1 MAGEDTNVKQYEG
14 RWASK
19 PEQVSEGILFSY
31 YAPGAGE
38 VFLSGDFNGWKHGT
52 LRLGKGSDNVWRII
66 LKLTPNRSYDY
77 KYIIDGN
84 WITDPNN
91 PDLNP
96 DTAGGAN
103 SIVYIGEKGNLLSKD
118 DPERNKFTIEGRG
131 IRRSTFAS
139 DRYKRNFDLFYVLPD
154 SHDGERLPAVICL
167 NNYIKSQE
175 IDAYCRKYGYI
186 GIMPS
191 PDLGGDYIRKGKLN
205 IFSELMNIVKERFA
219 VDEDRIYVTGMSNGG
234 LETLL
239 VSMYFPDLIAA
250 SAVVFGPY
258 KLRYYKDK
266 IAGMDADS
274 LRKFL
279 ATLDFPHKMLQNLT
293 NTPLYISH
301 GGGDEAVPA
310 DDAIVL
316 HEIVEKL
323 GAPVKFNFYPNEGHT
338 WLTVDEDLPN
348 VFDWFGKFKRQNYP
362 KSIFYT
368 APFGIFKNKI
378 YWAEFMPYELTQP
391 VRIHIEVAGKG
402 RISVDADNIRKITLK
417 PSPGLIELSAK
428 TKIETN
434 RKTAQIDINS
444 DANEA
449 DIIF

>member
-1 MAGEDTNVKQYEG
+1 MARDSISVKKYEG

-19 PEQVSEGILFSY
+19 PEQVKEGILFSY
-31 YAPGAGE
+31 YALGARE

-52 LRLGKGSDNVWRII
+52 LRLVKGSDDVWRLI
-66 LKLTPNRSYDY
+66 LKPAPNRSYDY

-103 SIVYIGEKGNLLSKD
+103 SIVYIGERGNLLPKD
-118 DPERNKFTIEGRG
+118 DPEMHKFSLEGRG
-131 IRRSTFAS
+131 IRQSTFTS
-139 DRYKRNFDLFYVLPD
+139 DRYKRSFDLYYVLPEAQ
-154 SHDGERLPAVICL
+154 SEERLPAIICL

-175 IDAYCRKYGYI
+175 IDSYCREFGFI

-191 PDLGGDYIRKGKLN
+191 PDLGGEYIRKGKLN
-205 IFSELMNIVKERFA
+205 IFSELIEVVKERFT

-234 LETLL
+234 LEALL

-266 IAGMDADS
+266 VASMDVDS

-279 ATLDFPHKMLQNLT
+279 ATLDYPHKMLPNLI

-323 GAPVKFNFYPNEGHT
+323 GTQVKFNFYPHEGHT
-338 WLTVDEDLPN
+338 WLTVDEDLQN
-348 VFDWFGKFKRQNYP
+348 VFDWFGKFKRNNYP
-362 KSIFYT
+362 ENIFYT

-378 YWAEFMPYELTQP
+378 YWAEFMPYEVTRP
-391 VRIHIEVAGKG
+391 VRIQVGVTG
-402 RISVDADNIRKITLK
+402 NSRIRVDTDNIKKITLK
-417 PSPGLIELSAK
+417 PSPELIKISGG

-434 RKTAQIDINS
+434 GKPDQIEMNS

-449 DIIF
+449 DITF

>member
-1 MAGEDTNVKQYEG
+1 MAEDDTNLKQYEG
-14 RWASK
+14 RWASR

-31 YAPGAGE
+31 YSPRARE

-52 LRLGKGSDNVWRII
+52 LRLVKGSDDVWRLV
-66 LKLTPNRSYDY
+66 LKLVHNRSYDY

-118 DPERNKFTIEGRG
+118 DPERCKFSLEGRG
-131 IRRSTFAS
+131 ILHSTFMS
-139 DRYKRNFDLFYVLPD
+139 ERYKRSFDIFYVQPD
-154 SHDGERLPAVICL
+154 SQSSERLPAIICL

-175 IDAYCRKYGYI
+175 IDSYCRKYGYI

-191 PDLGGDYIRKGKLN
+191 PDLGGEYIRRGKLN
-205 IFSELMNIVKERFA
+205 IFSELVNTIKERFNL
-219 VDEDRIYVTGMSNGG
+219 DEDRIYVTGMSNGG

-250 SAVVFGPY
+250 AAVIFGPY
-258 KLRYYKDK
+258 KLRYYKDS
-266 IAGMDADS
+266 IAGMDADN

-279 ATLDFPHKMLQNLT
+279 ATLDFPHRMLPNLI

-323 GAPVKFNFYPNEGHT
+323 GTPVKFNFYPNEGHT
-338 WLTVDEDLPN
+338 WLAVDEDLPN
-348 VFDWFGKFKRQNYP
+348 VFEWFGRFERNSFP
-362 KSIFYT
+362 KNIFYT
-368 APFGIFKNKI
+368 APFGIFKHKI
-378 YWAEFMPYELTQP
+378 YWAELMPYEVTRP
-391 VRIHIEVAGKG
+391 VRIEVEITGKNK
-402 RISVDADNIRKITLK
+402 ITVDADNIKKVTLK
-417 PSPGLIELSAK
+417 PSPGLIKLSAG

-434 RKTAQIDINS
+434 GKPGQIEINA
-444 DANEA
+444 DTNEA
-449 DIIF
+449 DITF